1 MAGGQRSGWLDE
13 YRGMATQDPWELDG
27 YGALCALIAAG
38 AGLDESAPMAGAE
51 GRPGKR
57 QRRENKTG

>member
-1 MAGGQRSGWLDE
+1 
-13 YRGMATQDPWELDG
+13 MATQDPWELDG
-27 YGALCALIAAG
+27 YGALCALIGAG

-57 QRRENKTG
+57 QRRDNRAG